1 VYYITNT
8 LGDDAMEILKN
19 IAVRDWA
26 IAVGAFIAGAW
37 IF

>member
-1 VYYITNT
+1 VYYVANT
-8 LGDDAMEILKN
+8 HGENAMEILKN

-26 IAVGAFIAGAW
+26 IAIGAFIAGAW